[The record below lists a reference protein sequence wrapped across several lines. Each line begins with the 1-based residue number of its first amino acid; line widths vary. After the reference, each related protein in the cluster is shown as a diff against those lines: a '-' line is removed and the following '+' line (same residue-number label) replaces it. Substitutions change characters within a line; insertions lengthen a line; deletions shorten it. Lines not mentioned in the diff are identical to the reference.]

1 MTERGRLVRDDIS
14 TASTRPSLRRRGRGL
29 TRAFG
34 AVLPALLVVVLT
46 ACVGIPRTGTVQD
59 GGTVEG
65 GSGDVDVNFI
75 APGPA
80 DGATQ
85 EQILR
90 GFVDAA
96 ASPQNNYEIARE
108 FLAPEDRAQWDPD
121 AGVTIDQGGRA
132 FAAAGDGVQLT
143 VNPVA
148 AVDDRGEYRESAN
161 SSPLSWTYSFVQVR
175 GQWRIAEAPPGIVLE
190 ASTFSDVFAAYSLSF
205 FDPSFSRLVPDQRW
219 FPSRA
224 STATR
229 IVGAL
234 LDGPAD
240 WLKGAVATAFPEG
253 TALTSDAVPVEA
265 GTARVDLTKPALQAD
280 AVTLQR
286 MQLQLSSSLVQL
298 SGSVSGVAAVSNV
311 AITVVGNSTQ
321 TVSTLTMAAPR
332 VDSRALVQRG
342 DEFGFASG
350 DDIEAVP
357 GISAAVVAAT
367 ADAGVLS
374 ADHGQAAIRSAAGVT
389 VIQSDGDSRVVDTRP
404 GLLPPTMDPYGFTWT
419 VPEDAPTALLAHDAA
434 GASVQVAVSWT
445 GAASISSI
453 QISREGTRLVALL
466 RDGAQSR
473 LVAAAIIRGDR
484 NAPVRLGDPVELRVM
499 SGSAVTVTWIDDIT
513 VGVLLDDGAQTTIV
527 SQQIGGRSAPVTPL
541 SEVVN
546 LVGGN
551 GLTQL
556 RALTADGRLLLPRG
570 ATWQEAGSGVRFI
583 ATQLG
588 SPD

>member
-1 MTERGRLVRDDIS
+1 MVEHSENHERRRS
-14 TASTRPSLRRRGRGL
+14 QLRRAL
-29 TRAFG
+29 TAM
-34 AVLPALLVVVLT
+34 LPLLLVVVLS
-46 ACVGIPRTGTVQD
+46 ACVGIPRSGSVQD

-65 GSGDVDVNFI
+65 GDGDVDVNFI
-75 APGPA
+75 APGPSE
-80 DGATQ
+80 GATQ

-90 GFVDAA
+90 GFIDAA

-108 FLAPEDRAQWDPD
+108 FLAPDDRARWEPD

-132 FAAAGDGVQLT
+132 FATVGDAVQLT
-143 VNPVA
+143 VSPVA

-161 SSPLSWTYSFVQVR
+161 SSPLSWTYTFVQVR

-205 FDPSFSRLVPDQRW
+205 FDPSYSRLVPDQRW

-234 LDGPAD
+234 LEGPAE

-280 AVTLQR
+280 SVTLQR
-286 MQLQLSSSLVQL
+286 MQLQLTSSLVQL

-311 AITVVGNSTQ
+311 AITVVGNSTP

-332 VDSRALVQRG
+332 VDSRALIQRG

-350 DDIEAVP
+350 DEIEAVP
-357 GISAAVVAAT
+357 GISDAVVAVAG
-367 ADAGVLS
+367 DAAVLA
-374 ADHGQAAIRSAAGVT
+374 ADHGQAAVRSAAGVT
-389 VIQSDGDSRVVDTRP
+389 VVEAGGESRVVDTRQ
-404 GLLPPTMDPYGFTWT
+404 GLLAPTMDPYGFTWT
-419 VPEDAPTALLAHDAA
+419 VPGNAPTALLAHDAA
-434 GASVQVAVSWT
+434 GGTEQVATSWT
-445 GAASISSI
+445 GASTISSL
-453 QISREGTRLVALL
+453 QISREGTRLVAVI

-484 NAPVRLGDPVELRVM
+484 NAPIRLGDPVELRVM
-499 SGSAVTVTWIDDIT
+499 AASAVTVTWVDDIT
-513 VGVLLDDGAQTTIV
+513 VAVLLDEDGQSTIV

-541 SEVVN
+541 SDVVN

-570 ATWQEAGSGVRFI
+570 STWQEAGEGVRFI

>member
-1 MTERGRLVRDDIS
+1 MAERSGSRR
-14 TASTRPSLRRRGRGL
+14 TRHGSFRRVV
-29 TRAFG
+29 G
-34 AVLPALLVVVLT
+34 AVLPVLLVVVLS
-46 ACVGIPRTGTVQD
+46 ACVGIPRSGTVQD

-65 GSGDVDVNFI
+65 GDGDVDVNFI

-80 DGATQ
+80 EGATQ

-90 GFVDAA
+90 GFIDAA

-108 FLAPEDRAQWDPD
+108 FLAPDDRAQWDPD
-121 AGVTIDQGGRA
+121 AGVTIDQGGRS
-132 FAAAGDGVQLT
+132 FAAVGESVQLT
-143 VNPVA
+143 VSPVA
-148 AVDDRGEYRESAN
+148 AVDERGEYRETAN
-161 SSPLSWTYSFVQVR
+161 SSPLSWTYTFEQVR
-175 GQWRIAEAPPGIVLE
+175 GEWRIAEAPPGIVLE

-205 FDPSFSRLVPDQRW
+205 FDPSYSRLVPDQRW

-234 LDGPAD
+234 LDGPAE

-253 TALTSDAVPVEA
+253 TALTSDAVPVES

-286 MQLQLSSSLVQL
+286 MQLQLTSSLVQL

-321 TVSTLTMAAPR
+321 PVAALTIAAPR
-332 VDSRALVQRG
+332 VDSRALIQRG

-350 DDIEAVP
+350 DEIEAVP
-357 GISAAVVAAT
+357 GISVAVVAAG
-367 ADAGVLS
+367 ADAAVLA
-374 ADHGQAAIRSAAGVT
+374 ADHSQVAIRSAAGVS

-419 VPEDAPTALLAHDAA
+419 VPASAPTAVLAHDAA
-434 GASVQVAVSWT
+434 GATVQVSTSWT
-445 GAASISSI
+445 GAATISAL
-453 QISREGTRLVALL
+453 QVSREGTRLVALL
-466 RDGAQSR
+466 QDGAQSR

-484 NAPVRLGDPVELRVM
+484 NAPLQLGDPVELRVM
-499 SGSAVTVTWIDDIT
+499 QSSAVTVTWVDDIT
-513 VGVLLDDGAQTTIV
+513 VGVLLDDGAQAMIV

-541 SEVVN
+541 ADVVN

-556 RALTADGRLLLPRG
+556 RALTTDGRLFLPRG
-570 ATWQEAGSGVRFI
+570 ASWQEAGERVTFI

>member
-1 MTERGRLVRDDIS
+1 MPDRS
-14 TASTRPSLRRRGRGL
+14 ARPGRRRSVAR
-29 TRAFG
+29 RFA
-34 AVLPALLVVVLT
+34 AAALPVLLVVVLS
-46 ACVGIPRTGTVQD
+46 ACAGIPRGGSVQD
-59 GGTVEG
+59 GGTVG
-65 GSGDVDVNFI
+65 GSDGDVDVNFI
-75 APGPA
+75 APGPTE
-80 DGATQ
+80 GATQ

-108 FLAPEDRAQWDPD
+108 FLAPELRSDWDPD
-121 AGVTIDQGGRA
+121 AGVTIDQGGRT
-132 FAAAGDGVQLT
+132 FAPVADAVQLT
-143 VNPVA
+143 VSPVA

-161 SSPLSWTYSFVQVR
+161 SSPLSWTYGFIQVR
-175 GQWRIAEAPPGIVLE
+175 GEWRIASAPPGIVLE
-190 ASTFSDVFAAYSLSF
+190 ASTFADVFAAYSLSY
-205 FDPSFSRLVPDQRW
+205 FDPSYSRLVPDQRW

-234 LDGPAD
+234 LDGPAE

-253 TALTSDAVPVEA
+253 TSLTSDAVPVEA

-286 MQLQLSSSLVQL
+286 MQLQLTSSLVQL
-298 SGSVSGVAAVSNV
+298 SGSVGGVAAVSNV

-321 TVSTLTMAAPR
+321 TVSPLTLTAPR
-332 VDSRALVQRG
+332 VDPRALVQRG

-350 DDIEAVP
+350 DGIETVP
-357 GISAAVVAAT
+357 GISAAVVAAG
-367 ADAGVLS
+367 ADAAVLS
-374 ADHGQAAIRSAAGVT
+374 ADHDQAAARSAAGVT
-389 VIQSDGDSRVVDTRP
+389 VVQADGDVRLVDDRP
-404 GLLPPTMDPYGFTWT
+404 GLLPPTMDPFGFTWT
-419 VPEDAPTALLAHDAA
+419 VPASAPTALLAHDAA
-434 GASVQVAVSWT
+434 GGTVQVTTSWT
-445 GAASISSI
+445 GASTIDSI

-466 RDGAQSR
+466 RDGTQSR

-484 NAPVRLGDPVELRVM
+484 NAPLRLGDPVELRVM
-499 SGSAVTVTWIDDIT
+499 SSEAKTVTWVDDIT
-513 VGVLLDDGAQTTIV
+513 VAVLLDGDGQTTILT
-527 SQQIGGRSAPVTPL
+527 QQIGGRSAPVPPL
-541 SEVVN
+541 ANVTT

-556 RALTADGRLLLPRG
+556 RALTSDGRLLLPRG
-570 ATWQEAGSGVRFI
+570 SSWQEAGGDVRFI

>member
-1 MTERGRLVRDDIS
+1 MPDRS
-14 TASTRPSLRRRGRGL
+14 ARPGRRRSVAR
-29 TRAFG
+29 RFA
-34 AVLPALLVVVLT
+34 AAALPVLLVVVLS
-46 ACVGIPRTGTVQD
+46 ACVGIPRGGSVQD
-59 GGTVEG
+59 GGTVG
-65 GSGDVDVNFI
+65 GSDGDVDVNFI
-75 APGPA
+75 APGPTE
-80 DGATQ
+80 GATQ

-108 FLAPEDRAQWDPD
+108 FLAPELRSDWDPD
-121 AGVTIDQGGRA
+121 AGVTIDQGGRT
-132 FAAAGDGVQLT
+132 FAPVADAVQLT
-143 VNPVA
+143 VSPVA

-161 SSPLSWTYSFVQVR
+161 SSPLSWTYGFIQVR
-175 GQWRIAEAPPGIVLE
+175 GEWRIASAPPGIVLE
-190 ASTFSDVFAAYSLSF
+190 ASTFADVFAAYSLSY
-205 FDPSFSRLVPDQRW
+205 FDPSYSRLVPDQRW

-234 LDGPAD
+234 LDGPAE

-253 TALTSDAVPVEA
+253 TSLTSDAVPVEA

-286 MQLQLSSSLVQL
+286 MQLQLTSSLVQL
-298 SGSVSGVAAVSNV
+298 SGSVGGVAAVSNV

-321 TVSTLTMAAPR
+321 TVSPLTLTAPR
-332 VDSRALVQRG
+332 VDPRALVQRG

-350 DDIEAVP
+350 DGIETVP
-357 GISAAVVAAT
+357 GISTAVVAAG
-367 ADAGVLS
+367 ADAAVLS
-374 ADHGQAAIRSAAGVT
+374 ADHDQAAVRSAAGVT
-389 VIQSDGDSRVVDTRP
+389 VVQADGDVRLVDDRP
-404 GLLPPTMDPYGFTWT
+404 GLLPPTMDPFGFTWT
-419 VPEDAPTALLAHDAA
+419 VPASAPTALLAHDAA
-434 GASVQVAVSWT
+434 GGTVQVTTSWT
-445 GAASISSI
+445 GASTIDSI

-466 RDGAQSR
+466 RDGTQSR

-484 NAPVRLGDPVELRVM
+484 NAPLRLGDPVELRVM
-499 SGSAVTVTWIDDIT
+499 SSEAKTVTWVDDIT
-513 VGVLLDDGAQTTIV
+513 VAVLLDGDGQTTILT
-527 SQQIGGRSAPVTPL
+527 QQIGGRSAPVPPL
-541 SEVVN
+541 ANVTT

-556 RALTADGRLLLPRG
+556 RALTSDGRLLLPRG
-570 ATWQEAGSGVRFI
+570 SSWQEAGGDVRFI

>member
-1 MTERGRLVRDDIS
+1 MMLVVEDAMTM
-14 TASTRPSLRRRGRGL
+14 PRRRSGVRRAL
-29 TRAFG
+29 TV
-34 AVLPALLVVVLT
+34 VLPLVLIVALS
-46 ACVGIPRTGTVQD
+46 ACVGIPRSGSVQD

-65 GSGDVDVNFI
+65 EGGDVDVNFI
-75 APGPA
+75 APGPTE
-80 DGATQ
+80 GATQ

-90 GFVDAA
+90 GFIDAA

-108 FLAPEDRAQWDPD
+108 FLAPDDRSQWDPD

-132 FAAAGDGVQLT
+132 FTAVADSVQLT

-161 SSPLSWTYSFVQVR
+161 SSPLSWNYTFVQVR
-175 GQWRIAEAPPGIVLE
+175 GEWRIAEAPPGIVLE
-190 ASTFSDVFAAYSLSF
+190 SSTFTDVFAAYSLSF
-205 FDPSFSRLVPDQRW
+205 FDPSYSRLVPDQRW

-234 LDGPAD
+234 LDGPAE

-298 SGSVSGVAAVSNV
+298 SGSIGGVAAVSNV

-332 VDSRALVQRG
+332 VDSRALIQRG
-342 DEFGFASG
+342 DQFGFASG
-350 DDIEAVP
+350 DEIEGVP
-357 GISAAVVAAT
+357 GISAAVVAAS
-367 ADAGVLS
+367 ADAAVLS
-374 ADHGQAAIRSAAGVT
+374 ADHGQVAVRSAAGVT
-389 VIQSDGDSRVVDTRP
+389 VIQSDGDARVVDARP
-404 GLLPPTMDPYGFTWT
+404 GLLPPTMDPFGFTWT
-419 VPEDAPTALLAHDAA
+419 VPSAAPTALLAHDAA
-434 GASVQVAVSWT
+434 GGSVQVATSWT

-484 NAPVRLGDPVELRVM
+484 NAPTRLGDPVELRVM
-499 SGSAVTVTWIDDIT
+499 SQEADTVTWIDDIT
-513 VGVLLDDGAQTTIV
+513 VAVLLDDAAAVTIV
-527 SQQIGGRSAPVTPL
+527 TQQIGGRSAPVTPL
-541 SEVVN
+541 ADVVN

-556 RALTADGRLLLPRG
+556 RAITADGKLLLPRG
-570 ATWQEAGSGVRFI
+570 ASWQEAGDEVRFI

>member
-1 MTERGRLVRDDIS
+1 MPDRS
-14 TASTRPSLRRRGRGL
+14 ARPGRRRSVAR
-29 TRAFG
+29 RFA
-34 AVLPALLVVVLT
+34 AAALPVLLVVVLS
-46 ACVGIPRTGTVQD
+46 ACVGIPRGGSVQD
-59 GGTVEG
+59 GGTVG
-65 GSGDVDVNFI
+65 GSDGDVDVNFI
-75 APGPA
+75 APGPTE
-80 DGATQ
+80 GATQ

-108 FLAPEDRAQWDPD
+108 FLAPELRSDWDPD
-121 AGVTIDQGGRA
+121 AGVTIDQGGRT
-132 FAAAGDGVQLT
+132 FAPVADAVQLT
-143 VNPVA
+143 VSPVA

-161 SSPLSWTYSFVQVR
+161 SSPLSWTYGFIQVR
-175 GQWRIAEAPPGIVLE
+175 GEWRIASAPPGIVLE
-190 ASTFSDVFAAYSLSF
+190 ASTFADVFAAYSLSY
-205 FDPSFSRLVPDQRW
+205 FDPSYSRLVPDQRW

-234 LDGPAD
+234 LDGPAE

-253 TALTSDAVPVEA
+253 TSLTSDAVPVEA

-286 MQLQLSSSLVQL
+286 MQLQLTSSLVQL
-298 SGSVSGVAAVSNV
+298 SGSVGGVAAVSNV

-321 TVSTLTMAAPR
+321 TVSPLTLTAPR
-332 VDSRALVQRG
+332 VDPRALVQRG

-350 DDIEAVP
+350 DGIETVP
-357 GISAAVVAAT
+357 GISAAVVAAG
-367 ADAGVLS
+367 ADAAVLS
-374 ADHGQAAIRSAAGVT
+374 ADHDQAAVRSAAGVT
-389 VIQSDGDSRVVDTRP
+389 VVQADGDVRLVDDRP
-404 GLLPPTMDPYGFTWT
+404 GLLPPTMDPFGFTWT
-419 VPEDAPTALLAHDAA
+419 VPASAPTALLAHDAA
-434 GASVQVAVSWT
+434 GGTVQVTTSWT
-445 GAASISSI
+445 GASTIDSI

-466 RDGAQSR
+466 RDGTQSR

-484 NAPVRLGDPVELRVM
+484 NAPLRLGDPVELRVM
-499 SGSAVTVTWIDDIT
+499 SSEAKTVTWVDDIT
-513 VGVLLDDGAQTTIV
+513 VAVLLDGDGQTTILT
-527 SQQIGGRSAPVTPL
+527 QQIGGRSAPVPPL
-541 SEVVN
+541 ANVTT

-556 RALTADGRLLLPRG
+556 RALTSDGRLLLPRG
-570 ATWQEAGSGVRFI
+570 SSWQEAGGDVRFI